1 MIVRATTSEPARRSR
16 RWRDVVRLLVLTVA
30 LPAASGTVLA
40 ADEIDKSIIP
50 LANDLKMSPEE
61 LQRGPQILIVPPLD
75 PTKRDPTARLLPTRI
90 DLRKPVTSTDLRGA
104 PFGAVC
110 KIVAKFAGGEKSL
123 GSGFLVDP
131 ALVLTAAHV
140 VHHPK
145 FGRATELLVAPGCFS
160 DTIPDQ
166 PDERFAQ
173 VVSGSALR
181 THEKWLRPRSDPEFD
196 YGAILLPDRVKFLP
210 CGKFALRS
218 ASENALQRNLREHAT
233 NFMVAGFPVDKGGG
247 TQQWYGQG
255 PLFVIKQKWFGHL
268 VATIEGQSGGPVG
281 GMAKDP
287 ATARSI
293 PIAFGVHSRGSADTR
308 YNIAVRVDTEFL
320 EHVKLWKRELDAV
333 YGP

>member
-1 MIVRATTSEPARRSR
+1 M
-16 RWRDVVRLLVLTVA
+16 
-30 LPAASGTVLA
+30 LA
-40 ADEIDKSIIP
+40 ADDIKP
-50 LANDLKMSPEE
+50 NVLPQFKDLGMSPEDLKGRPQE
-61 LQRGPQILIVPPLD
+61 LIAPID
-75 PTKRDPTARLLPTRI
+75 PTKKIPTRV
-90 DLRKPVTSTDLRGA
+90 DLRKPVTSTALRGA

-110 KIVAKFAGGEKSL
+110 KIVAKFAGGERSL

-145 FGRATELLVAPGCFS
+145 FGRATELLVAPGCFT

-181 THEKWLRPRSDPEFD
+181 THEKWLRPGSDPEFD

-247 TQQWYGQG
+247 TQQWYAQG
-255 PLFVIKQKWFGHL
+255 PLFIIKQKWFGHL
-268 VATIEGQSGGPVG
+268 VGTIEGQSGGPVG

-287 ATARSI
+287 ATAQSV

-308 YNIAVRVDTEFL
+308 YNIAVRVDAEFL
-320 EHVKLWKRELDAV
+320 EHVNLWKRELDAV